1 MGLFLFDQNLKK
13 NMPSISVK
21 DVDQQQFTVALAAFL
36 KKSGKVKLPE
46 WVDLVETN
54 VAKELAPYDED
65 WYYTRLAS
73 MARHIYVRSPVGV
86 ATMTKIYGVRR
97 NNGSCPSHWRRGSG
111 SIARKGIQAL
121 ESLKLVEKDANGGRK
136 LTSQGRRDL
145 DRIAAQIKQTSR
157 KQAAAALAAA
167 AATA

>member
-1 MGLFLFDQNLKK
+1 MGLFFPLKT
-13 NMPSISVK
+13 SIKMQSVGVK
-21 DVDQQQFTVALAAFL
+21 DVDQQVFTKALAAFL

-46 WVDLVETN
+46 WVDLVKTN

-111 SIARKGIQAL
+111 SIARKGLQAL
-121 ESLKLVEKDANGGRK
+121 EQLKLVEKDANGGRK

-145 DRIAAQIKQTSR
+145 TGS
-157 KQAAAALAAA
+157 L
-167 AATA
+167 

>member
-1 MGLFLFDQNLKK
+1 MGFFLFGQNIET
-13 NMPSISVK
+13 MPSISVK
-21 DVDQQQFTVALAAFL
+21 DVDQQVFTKALAAFL

-46 WVDLVETN
+46 WVDVVKTN

-111 SIARKGIQAL
+111 SIARKGLQAL
-121 ESLKLVEKDANGGRK
+121 EQLKLVEKDSNGGRK

-145 DRIAAQIKQTSR
+145 DRIAAQIV
-157 KQAAAALAAA
+157 QAGKK
-167 AATA
+167 

>member
-1 MGLFLFDQNLKK
+1 MGLFFPVKTTVK
-13 NMPSISVK
+13 MPACQSVSVK
-21 DVDQQQFTVALAAFL
+21 DVDQQVFTKALAAFL

-46 WVDLVETN
+46 WVDLVKTN

-86 ATMTKIYGVRR
+86 STMTKIYGVRR

-111 SIARKGIQAL
+111 SIARKGLQAL
-121 ESLKLVEKDANGGRK
+121 EQLKLVEKDANGGRK
-136 LTSQGRRDL
+136 MSSQGRRDL
-145 DRIAAQIKQTSR
+145 DRIAAQIKQA
-157 KQAAAALAAA
+157 KKA
-167 AATA
+167 

>member
-1 MGLFLFDQNLKK
+1 MGLFPLKTSVK
-13 NMPSISVK
+13 MAPACTSVGVK

-46 WVDLVETN
+46 WVDIVKTN

-86 ATMTKIYGVRR
+86 STVCKIYGVRR
-97 NNGSCPSHWRRGSG
+97 NNGSKPSHWRAGSG
-111 SIARKGIQAL
+111 SIPRKAL
-121 ESLKLVEKDANGGRK
+121 QNLEQLKLVEKDPNGGRR

-145 DRIAAQIKQTSR
+145 DRIAAQINAVAK
-157 KQAAAALAAA
+157 KINMA
-167 AATA
+167 

>member
-1 MGLFLFDQNLKK
+1 MGLSELCQTGCFCNIFYKKQISFLFK
-13 NMPSISVK
+13 MGSISVK

-46 WVDLVETN
+46 WVDLVKTN

-111 SIARKGIQAL
+111 SIARKGLQAL
-121 ESLKLVEKDANGGRK
+121 EQLKLVEKDSNGGRK

-145 DRIAAQIKQTSR
+145 DRIAAQIKQAN
-157 KQAAAALAAA
+157 K
-167 AATA
+167 